1 MGRRMTKDYVVAI
14 NKLTESLV
22 GSKAPWNHPL
32 IIEEFG
38 LRCEGTCD
46 GECRWCKSSV
56 AFLEFIKTGAIKKE
70 KDV

>member
-14 NKLTESLV
+14 NKLMKECLQKGPPKWSYPV
-22 GSKAPWNHPL
+22 L
-32 IIEEFG
+32 IEKCG
-38 LRCEGTCD
+38 LGCGCV
-46 GECRWCKSSV
+46 WCKSSV